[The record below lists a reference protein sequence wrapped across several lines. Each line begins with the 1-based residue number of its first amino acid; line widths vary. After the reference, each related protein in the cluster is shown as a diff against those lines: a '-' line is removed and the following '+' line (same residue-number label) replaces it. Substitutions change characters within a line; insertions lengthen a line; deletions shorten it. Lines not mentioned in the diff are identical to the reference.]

1 MAGDTLFIQTH
12 NAELNMYVVQTY
24 YAFLSSYPF
33 FYIPTTYSAFVFF
46 IHVFPRFPLFFHG
59 LFYIYHLLPLFLTVI
74 VISLHVP
81 GGSKYLNVPPTL
93 ACSMRRT
100 SLITQHLV
108 SVRRPQRKMA
118 HSSLINVLLLK
129 ECMFRRHIITYQ
141 GAGRNAHRCKV
152 YRLSISL

>member
-1 MAGDTLFIQTH
+1 
-12 NAELNMYVVQTY
+12 
-24 YAFLSSYPF
+24 
-33 FYIPTTYSAFVFF
+33 
-46 IHVFPRFPLFFHG
+46 
-59 LFYIYHLLPLFLTVI
+59 
-74 VISLHVP
+74 LHVP
-81 GGSKYLNVPPTL
+81 GRSKYLIVVTTL

-118 HSSLINVLLLK
+118 HSSLINALLLK
-129 ECMFRRHIITYQ
+129 VCTFRRHIITYQ